1 MKSFNEYITEVI
13 DWDQNTLFAIGPS
26 GKIEFHHD
34 RKGTMIEH
42 PDAFEYLN
50 FMDRPSSR
58 EFNRGIKDLRDP
70 NARGFPGAD
79 RPKAVSWGRIDH
91 VNGVLHI
98 VTEHGTTPYGIG
110 RNEKDKRKRENDVF
124 NRLHALKH
132 LKQTHPEY
140 QIHHGYEGGWDSPR
154 TPRIISY
161 SKYEKELMKHLTG
174 D

>member
-1 MKSFNEYITEVI
+1 MKSFKEYITEVI

-26 GKIEFHHD
+26 KVIDFHHD

-42 PDAFEYLN
+42 PDAFEHLN
-50 FMDRPSSR
+50 FMNRPSSR

-70 NARGFPGAD
+70 NAHGRPGTN

-91 VNGVLHI
+91 ANGVVHI
-98 VTEHGTTPYGIG
+98 VTQHGTSPYGIAP
-110 RNEKDKRKRENDVF
+110 NERDKRKREDDVF
-124 NRLHALKH
+124 HRLHAMKKLQEH
-132 LKQTHPEY
+132 YPDY
-140 QIHHGYEGGWDSPR
+140 DIHFGYEGGWDSPR

-161 SKYEKELMKHLTG
+161 SQYEKELMKHLTG